1 MRPFWKSIQLQI
13 DFSFDYIFKSGN
25 SDGIVRIMRNA
36 LKQPS
41 VVAALV
47 ATFVLSLAVSA
58 RAQEP
63 NPAAEKF
70 KQDMKAS
77 VMNGSLTVAQ
87 VQELKENLEILKN
100 AKAEQQPGAPIDLLT
115 PYHAVSKMKA
125 TMASVKQPDRG
136 ILVEDL
142 HAVMASKKPP
152 VSTEPDPP
160 GKKLGKDIFIAVM
173 HGEPTDA
180 QVEQLQGSLN
190 SLQSLKAS
198 NDRPMMKLQT
208 LNAAKAQISQTMNA
222 GTFRPQDR
230 QTVLDDLNNL
240 GPQGGGTGR
249 RR

>member
-1 MRPFWKSIQLQI
+1 
-13 DFSFDYIFKSGN
+13 
-25 SDGIVRIMRNA
+25 MRNI
-36 LKQPS
+36 LKPTA
-41 VVAALV
+41 VVATLV
-47 ATFVLSLAVSA
+47 GAFVFALAVPS
-58 RAQEP
+58 RAQDP

-70 KQDMKAS
+70 KQDLTSSVAS
-77 VMNGSLTVAQ
+77 GSVTIAQ

-125 TMASVKQPDRG
+125 TMASVKQPDQG
-136 ILVEDL
+136 ILMEDL

-160 GKKLGKDIFIAVM
+160 GKKLGKDIFVAVM

-190 SLQSLKAS
+190 SLQALKAS
-198 NDRPMMKLQT
+198 SERPLAKLQT
-208 LNAAKAQISQTMNA
+208 LNAAKTQISETMNA
-222 GTFRPQDR
+222 GTFRAQDR

-240 GPQGGGTGR
+240 GPQGGGMGR
-249 RR
+249 GR

>member
-1 MRPFWKSIQLQI
+1 
-13 DFSFDYIFKSGN
+13 
-25 SDGIVRIMRNA
+25 MRNA
-36 LKQPS
+36 LKS
-41 VVAALV
+41 TSIVVALI
-47 ATFVLSLAVSA
+47 ATFVLSIAVSA

-70 KQDMKAS
+70 KQDLKAS
-77 VMNGSLTVAQ
+77 VVNGSLTVAQ
-87 VQELKENLEILKN
+87 VQELKENFEILKN

-125 TMASVKQPDRG
+125 TMASVKQPDQG
-136 ILVEDL
+136 ILMEDL

-190 SLQSLKAS
+190 SLQGLKGS
-198 NDRPMMKLQT
+198 SDGPLVKLRT
-208 LNAAKAQISQTMNA
+208 LNAAKSQISETMNA

-240 GPQGGGTGR
+240 GPQGGGMGR

>member
-1 MRPFWKSIQLQI
+1 MRNSLKSI
-13 DFSFDYIFKSGN
+13 S
-25 SDGIVRIMRNA
+25 IVGTI
-36 LKQPS
+36 
-41 VVAALV
+41 VAMFL
-47 ATFVLSLAVSA
+47 LSMAVSA

-70 KQDMKAS
+70 KQDIK
-77 VMNGSLTVAQ
+77 VLVVNGSLTVTQ

-125 TMASVKQPDRG
+125 TMASVKQPDQG
-136 ILVEDL
+136 ILMEDL
-142 HAVMASKKPP
+142 HAVMASKRPP
-152 VSTEPDPP
+152 VSAEPDPP

-190 SLQSLKAS
+190 SLQGLKGS
-198 NDRPMMKLQT
+198 SDGPLVKLRA
-208 LNAAKAQISQTMNA
+208 LNAAKAQISETMNA
-222 GTFRPQDR
+222 GTFRTQDR

>member
-1 MRPFWKSIQLQI
+1 M
-13 DFSFDYIFKSGN
+13 
-25 SDGIVRIMRNA
+25 
-36 LKQPS
+36 LKPTG
-41 VVAALV
+41 VAATLV
-47 ATFVLSLAVSA
+47 ATFVLSLCIAT
-58 RAQEP
+58 RAQES

-70 KQDMKAS
+70 KQDIKAS
-77 VMNGSLTVAQ
+77 VVSGSLTIAQ
-87 VQELKENLEILKN
+87 VQVLKENLEILKN

-125 TMASVKQPDRG
+125 TMADVKQPDRG
-136 ILVEDL
+136 ILMEDL
-142 HAVMASKKPP
+142 RAVMASKKPP

-198 NDRPMMKLQT
+198 TDRPLMKLQT

-230 QTVLDDLNNL
+230 QAVLDDLNNL
-240 GPQGGGTGR
+240 GPQGGGMGR
-249 RR
+249 GR